1 MQPPKR
7 QLSHRLA
14 KEKTR
19 KLLSSING
27 ELDIEDDSLSET
39 DSDVDPA
46 WIPNTEDNDASKNC
60 ASISGRRNVN
70 NNKHSK
76 DQNSISE
83 NLPTTSSL
91 TNNNNDKFDDS
102 TAMVPFKVFII
113 FILIWFK
120 INCL

>member
-14 KEKTR
+14 KEKSQ

-27 ELDIEDDSLSET
+27 ELDIEDDTLSET

-46 WIPNTEDNDASKNC
+46 WIPNTDDNDTPKNYI
-60 ASISGRRNVN
+60 AISGRRHVKN
-70 NNKHSK
+70 SK
-76 DQNSISE
+76 DQNSNSE

-91 TNNNNDKFDDS
+91 SNNNNDDS
-102 TAMVPFKVFII
+102 TAAVPFKVFII
-113 FILIWFK
+113 FN
-120 INCL
+120 INTIIV